1 MTSKAVRCFEK
12 RDIPFALAQTEREG
26 WDSTAE
32 SFEIH
37 LAHDPEGCFL
47 ATVGDIPAGIVAATR
62 FRDTGWIGE
71 LIVDPD
77 YRGRGMGTLLM
88 EHAVGFLEASGLG
101 TLRLEADPAGIPIY
115 EKLGFVHEFESPRFR
130 LEKVPDLSVPAWSV
144 HSGLDLDEA
153 VAFDAPLFGD
163 DRRKLLG
170 ELFKRA
176 RAVYRSPNPLSGYL
190 VVQPSRAG
198 ARLGPWLATDPEGAA
213 VLLRTALAELRGES
227 VIAALPG
234 VNRGGQGLLERFG
247 FVRTPS
253 SFRMV
258 RGPKHVGGKPENV
271 YAIAG
276 GAYG

>member
-1 MTSKAVRCFEK
+1 M
-12 RDIPFALAQTEREG
+12 AQTEREG

-37 LAHDPEGCFL
+37 LAHDPEGCFI
-47 ATVGDIPAGIVAATR
+47 ATVGDTLAGMVAATR

-71 LIVDPD
+71 LIVEPD
-77 YRGRGMGTLLM
+77 YRGRGIGTLLM
-88 EHAVGFLEASGLG
+88 QESVRFLENSGLR
-101 TLRLEADPAGIPIY
+101 TMRLEADPAGIPIY

-130 LEKVPDLSVPAWSV
+130 LEKAPDLSVPESSV

-153 VAFDAPLFGD
+153 VDFDTSIFGD
-163 DRRKLLG
+163 DRKKLLG
-170 ELFKRA
+170 KLFKHA
-176 RAVYRSPNPLSGYL
+176 RAVYRSPSPLSGYL

-198 ARLGPWLATDPEGAA
+198 VRLGPWLASDSKGAEA
-213 VLLRTALAELRGES
+213 LLRRALSVLEAES
-227 VIAALPG
+227 VIVALPG
-234 VNRGGQGLLERFG
+234 VNREGQELLERVG

-258 RGPKHVGGKPENV
+258 RGPKQAHGKPENV

>member
-1 MTSKAVRCFEK
+1 LTVRLFK
-12 RDIPFALAQTEREG
+12 KKDIPFALAQTEREG
-26 WDSTAE
+26 WDSTRE

-37 LAHDPEGCFL
+37 LAHDPEGCFI
-47 ATVGDIPAGIVAATR
+47 ANVGDVPVGMVTATR

-71 LIVDPD
+71 LIVDPV
-77 YRGRGMGTLLM
+77 YRGRGIGTLLM
-88 EHAVGFLEASGLG
+88 ERSIEFLEASGLT

-130 LEKVPDLSVPAWSV
+130 LEKAPAHPVPAASV
-144 HSGLDLDEA
+144 HSGLDLVEVA
-153 VAFDAPLFGD
+153 AFDTRIFGD

-176 RAVYRSPNPLSGYL
+176 RAVHRSPGSGPLSGYM

-198 ARLGPWLATDPEGAA
+198 ARIGPWLATDPEIAE
-213 VLLRTALAELRGES
+213 VLLRQALAELQGES
-227 VIAALPG
+227 VIVALPG
-234 VNRGGQGLLERFG
+234 VNREGQELLERFG

-253 SFRMV
+253 SFRMI
-258 RGPKHVGGKPENV
+258 RGPKLSGGKPESV

-276 GAYG
+276 GGYG